1 MNCVLEVC
9 CADIDSLIAARKG
22 GADRV
27 ELCTGLSEGGLTPSP
42 GLISMASSL
51 GFREINVLIRSHGG
65 DFIYDS
71 GDMMIMMRDI
81 QMAGDSGATGIVW
94 GGLTPDGMIDMENLR
109 SVRTFA
115 RDLNLTFHRAFD
127 LCSDPRE
134 ALEDI
139 IKSGCT
145 SLLTSGLAVSA
156 LKGADMI
163 GDLRKWA
170 NGRIDI
176 IAGAGINS
184 FNCKAIVEKTGVK
197 TIHATARRPVESR
210 MKYRRSGVSMGAPDS
225 DEYTRL
231 VTSAEE
237 VSNIINNLR

>member
-9 CADIDSLIAARKG
+9 CADIDSLIAARRG

-27 ELCTGLSEGGLTPSP
+27 ELCIGLSEGGLTPSP
-42 GLISMASSL
+42 GLITLASTL
-51 GFREINVLIRSHGG
+51 GFSEINVLVRSHGG

-81 QMAGDSGATGIVW
+81 QMAQDAGATGIVW
-94 GGLTPDGMIDMENLR
+94 GGLTPDGKIDLENLK
-109 SVRTFA
+109 SVRAFA

-127 LCSDPRE
+127 LCANPRE

-139 IKSGCT
+139 IKAGCT
-145 SLLTSGLAVSA
+145 SLLTSGLAASA

-163 GDLRKWA
+163 GNLRKWA
-170 NGRIDI
+170 MGRIDI

-210 MKYRRSGVSMGAPDS
+210 MEYRRPGVSMGAPDT

-231 VTSAEE
+231 VTSDEE
-237 VSNIINNLR
+237 VRNIITNLR